1 MMTLFFNPGPI
12 NSWETVAK
20 SDREGF
26 ARVFHNMLD
35 EGVYLLPSPFEALFV
50 SLVHKKADIERTIEA
65 VRNSLK

>member
-1 MMTLFFNPGPI
+1 MMTLFFNPRPI

-26 ARVFHNMLD
+26 TRFFHNMLD
-35 EGVYLLPSPFEALFV
+35 EGVYLLPSSFEALFV
-50 SLVHKKADIERTIEA
+50 SLVHTKADIERTIEA

>member
-1 MMTLFFNPGPI
+1 MMTLFFNPRPV

-26 ARVFHNMLD
+26 TRFFHNMLD
-35 EGVYLLPSPFEALFV
+35 KGVYLLPSPFEALFV
-50 SLVHKKADIERTIEA
+50 SLVHTKADIERTIEA

>member
-26 ARVFHNMLD
+26 TRFFHNMLD
-35 EGVYLLPSPFEALFV
+35 EGVYLPPSPFEALFV
-50 SLVHKKADIERTIEA
+50 SLVHTKADIERTIEA